1 MNTFVEV
8 VEPLYLTPYTRH
20 STPHTSAP
28 ILPRMSMQSR
38 YRFSC
43 AWLPDGWHRN
53 VVISVDPSGDIVDVS
68 SDDVVTTARM
78 VNGAAIP
85 GMPNGH
91 SHAFQR
97 ALAGLAERR
106 GASTDT
112 FWSWRD
118 IMYRLAGRVTPES
131 LNAIAAQVYADM
143 LKAGYTAVCEF
154 HYLHH
159 QPDGTAYDDPL
170 VMCHSLID
178 AAATAGI
185 GLTLL
190 PTLYQTADFE
200 GAEAVGVQKRFVM
213 QTQDYLSMI
222 GKMRPAPQHAA
233 QIEVGIAFHSLRAV
247 PLQTI
252 KEVLDAHPNAKSI
265 HIHVAEQEKE
275 VARCLEVL
283 GRRPVEC
290 LLDTVA
296 VDQRW
301 SLVHATHASNPE
313 LQAIAASGAK
323 VVLCPSTEANL
334 GDGAFA
340 TAEYVRAGG
349 AFSIGS
355 DSHIRLSP
363 CEELRWLEYQAR
375 LANRKRTILAPEAGQ
390 SIGAFLWRRACE
402 AGAQSSARQIG
413 SLKAG
418 CRADVVVLDS
428 SAPCFMGRVE
438 DVLMDTFVFAA
449 PANAVRDVM
458 VGGRWLVQDGRHF
471 AETAIAA
478 GYRRALGK
486 LV

>member
-1 MNTFVEV
+1 
-8 VEPLYLTPYTRH
+8 
-20 STPHTSAP
+20 
-28 ILPRMSMQSR
+28 MSMQSR

-43 AWLPDGWHRN
+43 AWLADGWHRN
-53 VVISVDPSGDIVDVS
+53 VVISVDPAGDIVDVS

-78 VNGAAIP
+78 VNGIAIP
-85 GMPNGH
+85 GMPNAH

-106 GASTDT
+106 NGNTDT

-118 IMYRLAGRVTPES
+118 VMYRLAGRLGPES

-143 LKAGYTAVCEF
+143 LKVGYTAVCEF
-154 HYLHH
+154 HYLHN
-159 QPDGTAYDDPL
+159 QPDGGAYDDAL

-190 PTLYQTADFE
+190 PTLYQTSDFG
-200 GAEAVGVQKRFVM
+200 GAEAVGVQKRFAM
-213 QTQDYLSMI
+213 QTEDYLSMI

-247 PLQTI
+247 PLPSI
-252 KEVLDAHPNAKSI
+252 KAVLDAHPSAKTI
-265 HIHVAEQEKE
+265 HIHIAEQEQE
-275 VARCLEVL
+275 VTRCVEVL
-283 GRRPVEC
+283 GQRPVEC
-290 LLDTVA
+290 LLDAVA
-296 VDQRW
+296 VDERW
-301 SLVHATHASNPE
+301 SLVHATHASQAE

-334 GDGAFA
+334 GDGAFP
-340 TAEYVRAGG
+340 TSEYLRAQG

-363 CEELRWLEYQAR
+363 SEELRWLEYQAR
-375 LANRKRTILAPEAGQ
+375 LANRQRTILATEAGQ
-390 SIGAFLWRRACE
+390 SIGAFLWRRTCE
-402 AGAQSSARQIG
+402 AGAQSSARRIG
-413 SLKAG
+413 SLEVG
-418 CRADVVVLDS
+418 CRADIVVLDS
-428 SAPCFMGRVE
+428 SAPCFIGRVD
-438 DVLMDTFVFAA
+438 DVLMDAFVFAA
-449 PANAVRDVM
+449 PANTVRDVM